1 MLHKEWIEYLK
12 RKNETSNNFKNYCM
26 SRKLRR
32 FIQIDRKLLETNK
45 EDDQFIIVH
54 TKEEFTEK
62 CSQKLKNVHYLIQ
75 DQASNPNHHFLWQN
89 SNGPI
94 STLKK
99 YVITNKEC
107 EELIDEEEI
116 FHKNNER
123 VLIISAEPGMG
134 KSFILDNFTQY
145 SSAENFFIKIILNTC
160 KETLSNTNFKENFS
174 KDLIEFVLKSL
185 LNKTNE
191 QEISLLKHL
200 AKEEKLT
207 LMFDGLDEVN
217 DYKEQVIQLI
227 DALIKDK
234 RIKKI
239 LITTRNQLREQL
251 EDHFGTFSFNLNNF
265 DEEDQKNFLH
275 KYWRNLNLKNQARPT
290 SASKFMQ
297 SAEDLI
303 ERIKS
308 ISSQSLNELIGI
320 PLQTKML
327 ADIYFEKVKNEEEFS
342 QIILTNIADLYNQ
355 FIESKIEIQFERTNN
370 NTKIASLSRKFKEY
384 FEDSKEQFYSNHIKL
399 SSLILFEQNNQ
410 NDIGLEL
417 NEILEYGV
425 IVAFTVN
432 KMPTFLH
439 QSFAEFFLAK
449 SCLQKIKEKKRIK
462 DDKELEQ
469 ILRDERH
476 FLIRK
481 FLNDLMMGNY
491 EYQQKQQKEAKEDL
505 KQEIENCC
513 RENLVFLLK
522 YFIEEQGAKL
532 NTKNEFLIEAS
543 ENGHKDIVAFLLE
556 KGIDIN
562 QQDESGKTALMWASR
577 QGHVEIVKLLLAK
590 ENIEINQQNKWGETA
605 LILTSGQG
613 HVEIVKLLLAKE
625 NIEINHIDKDG
636 WTALKLASKEG
647 NVEIVK
653 LLLAKENI
661 EINHKDNSGDTALM
675 LASRNFSGWTAL
687 MFASEQGHVEIV
699 KLLLEN
705 KNIEINHTNK
715 YGDTA
720 LIRASEYGHVEIVKL
735 LLAKENIEI
744 NQTGK
749 YRRTALIWAS
759 KRGHVEIV
767 KLLLAKE
774 NIEINQKDIGGLTAL
789 MWASKEVHVE
799 IVKLLLAKENIE
811 INQTGGLGWTA
822 LIWASSQG
830 HVEIVK
836 ILLAKENIEI
846 NQQDEYGETALIWAS
861 KEGHVEIVK
870 ILEAKDKRD

>member
-1 MLHKEWIEYLK
+1 MFHKEWIEYLK
-12 RKNETSNNFKNYCM
+12 RVNNTSNNFKNYYM

-32 FIQIDRKLLETNK
+32 FIQIDKKLLETNK
-45 EDDQFIIVH
+45 DDQFIIVH
-54 TKEEFTEK
+54 TKEEFNEK

-75 DQASNPNHHFLWQN
+75 DQSNPNHHFVWQN

-116 FHKNNER
+116 FHINHEK

-134 KSFILDNFTQY
+134 KSLILDNFTLN

-160 KETLSNTNFKENFS
+160 KETLSVTNFKENLS

-200 AKEEKLT
+200 AKEEKLI

-234 RIKKI
+234 RIKRI
-239 LITTRNQLREQL
+239 LITTRNQLREEL
-251 EDHFGTFSFNLNNF
+251 EDRFRTFSFNLNNF

-275 KYWRNLNLKNQARPT
+275 KYWRNLNLQHKESRAY
-290 SASKFMQ
+290 SADKFMQ

-303 ERIKS
+303 ERMQS
-308 ISSQSLNELIGI
+308 INLNELIGI

-342 QIILTNIADLYNQ
+342 KIILTNIADLYNQ

-384 FEDSKEQFYSNHIKL
+384 FEDSKQKFYSNHIKL

-410 NDIGLEL
+410 IEIGLEL

-449 SCLQKIKEKKRIK
+449 SCLQKIKEQKRIK

-469 ILRDERH
+469 ILRDKRH
-476 FLIRK
+476 FLTRK
-481 FLNDLMMGNY
+481 FLNDLIMGIS
-491 EYQQKQQKEAKEDL
+491 EYQKEQQKEAKEDL

-522 YFIEEQGAKL
+522 YLFEDQGAKL
-532 NTKNEFLIEAS
+532 KTKNEFLILAS
-543 ENGHKDIVAFLLE
+543 QNGHKDIVAFLLE

-562 QQDESGKTALMWASR
+562 QTDKYDGKTALMRASSEGHVEIVKLLLAKENIEINQTTKSGWTALMKAPENGHVEIVKLLLVKDNIEINQTDQNGLTALMWASE

-590 ENIEINQQNKWGETA
+590 ENIEINQED
-605 LILTSGQG
+605 
-613 HVEIVKLLLAKE
+613 KL
-625 NIEINHIDKDG
+625 
-636 WTALKLASKEG
+636 G
-647 NVEIVK
+647 N
-653 LLLAKENI
+653 
-661 EINHKDNSGDTALM
+661 
-675 LASRNFSGWTAL
+675 
-687 MFASEQGHVEIV
+687 
-699 KLLLEN
+699 
-705 KNIEINHTNK
+705 
-715 YGDTA
+715 
-720 LIRASEYGHVEIVKL
+720 
-735 LLAKENIEI
+735 
-744 NQTGK
+744 
-749 YRRTALIWAS
+749 
-759 KRGHVEIV
+759 
-767 KLLLAKE
+767 
-774 NIEINQKDIGGLTAL
+774 TAL
-789 MWASKEVHVE
+789 MWAS
-799 IVKLLLAKENIE
+799 LN
-811 INQTGGLGWTA
+811 
-822 LIWASSQG
+822 G
-830 HVEIVK
+830 HAEIVK
-836 ILLAKENIEI
+836 ILLQHKNVQI
-846 NQQDEYGETALIWAS
+846 NLQDEEGNTALIMAS
-861 KEGHVEIVK
+861 EKSHKENVGKIFAGKFIDFKKFQVISSSIVDNKLFFDCEFHVKEI
-870 ILEAKDKRD
+870 ADSKRYYGFL

>member
-12 RKNETSNNFKNYCM
+12 RKNETSNTFKNYYM

-32 FIQIDRKLLETNK
+32 FIQIDRKLLETKK

-54 TKEEFTEK
+54 TKEEFNEK

-75 DQASNPNHHFLWQN
+75 DQASNPNHHLLWQN

-107 EELIDEEEI
+107 EESIDEDEI
-116 FHKNNER
+116 FHKNNEK

-134 KSFILDNFTQY
+134 KSLILDNFTQN
-145 SSAENFFIKIILNTC
+145 SSAENFFVKIILNTC
-160 KETLSNTNFKENFS
+160 KETLSNTNFKENLS

-227 DALIKDK
+227 DALEKDK
-234 RIKKI
+234 RIKRI
-239 LITTRNQLREQL
+239 LITTRNQLREEL
-251 EDHFGTFSFNLNNF
+251 EDHFRTFSFNLNNF
-265 DEEDQKNFLH
+265 DDKDQKNFLH

-327 ADIYFEKVKNEEEFS
+327 ADIYFEKVKDEKEFP

-355 FIESKIEIQFERTNN
+355 FIESKIEIQFERTNDN
-370 NTKIASLSRKFKEY
+370 VKIKQLSPYFKKC
-384 FEDSKEQFYSNHIKL
+384 FTNSKEQFYSNHIKL

-410 NDIGLEL
+410 KEIGLEL

-432 KMPTFLH
+432 KTPTFLH
-439 QSFAEFFLAK
+439 QSFAEFFVAK
-449 SCLQKIKEKKRIK
+449 SCLQKIKEQKRIK
-462 DDKELEQ
+462 DDKELGQ

-481 FLNDLMMGNY
+481 FLNDLIMGIS
-491 EYQQKQQKEAKEDL
+491 EYQKEQQKEEKEDL

-513 RENLVFLLK
+513 RENLVSLLK
-522 YFIEEQGAKL
+522 YFIEDQGAQI
-532 NTKNEFLIEAS
+532 NTKNKYLIMAS
-543 ENGHKDIVAFLLE
+543 QNGHKDIVAFLLE

-562 QQDESGKTALMWASR
+562 QTDKEYGNTALIWASS

-590 ENIEINQQNKWGETA
+590 ENIEINQTTKYGM
-605 LILTSGQG
+605 
-613 HVEIVKLLLAKE
+613 
-625 NIEINHIDKDG
+625 
-636 WTALKLASKEG
+636 TALKWASIK
-647 NVEIVK
+647 
-653 LLLAKENI
+653 
-661 EINHKDNSGDTALM
+661 
-675 LASRNFSGWTAL
+675 
-687 MFASEQGHVEIV
+687 
-699 KLLLEN
+699 
-705 KNIEINHTNK
+705 
-715 YGDTA
+715 
-720 LIRASEYGHVEIVKL
+720 GHVEIVKL

-744 NQTGK
+744 NQ
-749 YRRTALIWAS
+749 
-759 KRGHVEIV
+759 ED
-767 KLLLAKE
+767 KLG
-774 NIEINQKDIGGLTAL
+774 NTAL
-789 MWASKEVHVE
+789 MWAS
-799 IVKLLLAKENIE
+799 LN
-811 INQTGGLGWTA
+811 
-822 LIWASSQG
+822 G
-830 HVEIVK
+830 HAEIVK
-836 ILLAKENIEI
+836 ILLQHKNVQI
-846 NQQDEYGETALIWAS
+846 NLQDEEGNTALIMAS
-861 KEGHVEIVK
+861 EKSHKENVGKIFAGKFIDFKKFQLISSSIVDNKLFFDCEFHVKEI
-870 ILEAKDKRD
+870 ADSKRYYGFL

>member
-12 RKNETSNNFKNYCM
+12 RKNETSNNFKNYYM

-32 FIQIDRKLLETNK
+32 FIQIDRKLLETKK

-54 TKEEFTEK
+54 TKEEFNEK

-75 DQASNPNHHFLWQN
+75 DQASNPNHHFVWQN

-116 FHKNNER
+116 FHKNNEKI
-123 VLIISAEPGMG
+123 LIISAEPGMG

-145 SSAENFFIKIILNTC
+145 SSAENFFVKIILNTC
-160 KETLSNTNFKENFS
+160 KETLSNTNFKENLS

-200 AKEEKLT
+200 AKEEKLI

-234 RIKKI
+234 RIKRI
-239 LITTRNQLREQL
+239 LITTRNQLREEL

-265 DEEDQKNFLH
+265 DDKDQKNFLH

-342 QIILTNIADLYNQ
+342 KLILTNIADLYNQ

-370 NTKIASLSRKFKEY
+370 NFKIASLSRKFKEY
-384 FEDSKEQFYSNHIKL
+384 FEDSKQKFYSNHIKL

-410 NDIGLEL
+410 KEIGLEL

-432 KMPTFLH
+432 KTPTFLH

-449 SCLQKIKEKKRIK
+449 SCLQKIQKQKRIK
-462 DDKELEQ
+462 EDKELEQ
-469 ILRDERH
+469 ILRDKRH

-481 FLNDLMMGNY
+481 FLNDLMEIN
-491 EYQQKQQKEAKEDL
+491 ENQKEEQKNRKKSFKTFFDFFNSFDI
-505 KQEIENCC
+505 EIENCC

-522 YFIEEQGAKL
+522 YLFENQGAKL
-532 NTKNEFLIEAS
+532 NTKNEFLILAS
-543 ENGHKDIVAFLLE
+543 KNGHKDIVAFLLG

-562 QQDESGKTALMWASR
+562 QTDKEYGNTALILASYYGHVEIVKLLLEKENIEINQEDEDGWTALMKASSEGHVEIVKLLLAKDNIEINQKDKWTGGTALMKASSQGHEEIVKLLLAKDNIEINQIGSDGYTAFMWAFGNGHNDIAQMLEDKNIEINQTDKYGQTALITASSEGHVEIVKLLLAKDNIEINQEDKYGKTALMWASLNGHVEIVKLLLAKENIEINQQDEDGYTALMWASKEGHVEIVKLLLAKDNIEINQTTKSGWTALILASR

-590 ENIEINQQNKWGETA
+590 ENIEINHKDK
-605 LILTSGQG
+605 LT
-613 HVEIVKLLLAKE
+613 
-625 NIEINHIDKDG
+625 G
-636 WTALKLASKEG
+636 WTALKWAS
-647 NVEIVK
+647 
-653 LLLAKENI
+653 
-661 EINHKDNSGDTALM
+661 
-675 LASRNFSGWTAL
+675 
-687 MFASEQGHVEIV
+687 
-699 KLLLEN
+699 
-705 KNIEINHTNK
+705 
-715 YGDTA
+715 Y
-720 LIRASEYGHVEIVKL
+720 YGHVEIVK
-735 LLAKENIEI
+735 
-744 NQTGK
+744 
-749 YRRTALIWAS
+749 
-759 KRGHVEIV
+759 
-767 KLLLAKE
+767 
-774 NIEINQKDIGGLTAL
+774 
-789 MWASKEVHVE
+789 M
-799 IVKLLLAKENIE
+799 
-811 INQTGGLGWTA
+811 
-822 LIWASSQG
+822 
-830 HVEIVK
+830 
-836 ILLAKENIEI
+836 
-846 NQQDEYGETALIWAS
+846 
-861 KEGHVEIVK
+861 
-870 ILEAKDKRD
+870 LEAKGKRD

>member
-12 RKNETSNNFKNYCM
+12 RKNETSNNFKNYYM

-32 FIQIDRKLLETNK
+32 FIQIDRKLLETKK
-45 EDDQFIIVH
+45 EDQFIIVH
-54 TKEEFTEK
+54 TKEEFNEK

-75 DQASNPNHHFLWQN
+75 DQASNPNHHFVWQN

-116 FHKNNER
+116 FHKNNDR
-123 VLIISAEPGMG
+123 VLIISTEPGMG
-134 KSFILDNFTQY
+134 KSLILDNFTLN
-145 SSAENFFIKIILNTC
+145 SSAENFFVKIILNTC
-160 KETLSNTNFKENFS
+160 KETLSATNFKENLS

-200 AKEEKLT
+200 AKEEKLI

-227 DALIKDK
+227 DVLEKDK
-234 RIKKI
+234 RIKRI
-239 LITTRNQLREQL
+239 LITTRNQLREEL
-251 EDHFGTFSFNLNNF
+251 EDLFRTFSFNLNNF
-265 DEEDQKNFLH
+265 DDKDQKNFLH

-327 ADIYFEKVKNEEEFS
+327 ADIYFEKVKHEEEFS
-342 QIILTNIADLYNQ
+342 KLILTNIADLYNQ

-370 NTKIASLSRKFKEY
+370 NVKIASLSRKFKEY
-384 FEDSKEQFYSNHIKL
+384 FEDSKQKFYSNHIKL
-399 SSLILFEQNNQ
+399 SSLILFKQNNQ

-417 NEILEYGV
+417 NEQDILEYGV

-432 KMPTFLH
+432 KTPTFLH

-449 SCLQKIKEKKRIK
+449 SCLQKIKEQKRIK

-469 ILRDERH
+469 ILREKRH

-481 FLNDLMMGNY
+481 FLNDLIMGIS
-491 EYQQKQQKEAKEDL
+491 EYQKEQQKEAKEDL

-522 YFIEEQGAKL
+522 YFIEDQGAKL
-532 NTKNEFLIEAS
+532 NTKNEFLIVAS
-543 ENGHKDIVAFLLE
+543 QNGHKDIVAFLLE

-562 QQDESGKTALMWASR
+562 QTDKEYGWTALMEASRHGHVEIVKLLLAKENIEINQGDEYDGKTALIWASEEGHVEIVKLLLAKENIDINQEDKYGKTTLMYASIKGHVEIVKLLLAKENIEINLKDELGYTALMWASR

-590 ENIEINQQNKWGETA
+590 ENIEINLKDELGYTA
-605 LILTSGQG
+605 LIWASRYG

-625 NIEINHIDKDG
+625 NIEINHTNKYG
-636 WTALKLASKEG
+636 WTALILASKE
-647 NVEIVK
+647 
-653 LLLAKENI
+653 
-661 EINHKDNSGDTALM
+661 
-675 LASRNFSGWTAL
+675 
-687 MFASEQGHVEIV
+687 
-699 KLLLEN
+699 
-705 KNIEINHTNK
+705 
-715 YGDTA
+715 
-720 LIRASEYGHVEIVKL
+720 GHVEIVKL

-744 NQTGK
+744 NQEDIWGK
-749 YRRTALIWAS
+749 TALIWAS
-759 KRGHVEIV
+759 VQGHKVIV
-767 KLLLAKE
+767 K
-774 NIEINQKDIGGLTAL
+774 
-789 MWASKEVHVE
+789 M
-799 IVKLLLAKENIE
+799 
-811 INQTGGLGWTA
+811 
-822 LIWASSQG
+822 
-830 HVEIVK
+830 
-836 ILLAKENIEI
+836 
-846 NQQDEYGETALIWAS
+846 
-861 KEGHVEIVK
+861 
-870 ILEAKDKRD
+870 LEAKGKRD